1 MQEYLADLSYVVP
14 FIKPNQAFPKGR
26 MFYTLKAYMPFFK
39 KAWLYFVLVEIL
51 LSNILPFGKAWL
63 GLPIPRSVC
72 YSLMLEHGCC
82 CFRCGRELAVD
93 ILFHHQ

>member
-63 GLPIPRSVC
+63 GLT
-72 YSLMLEHGCC
+72 YSSFRMLFSYAGT
-82 CFRCGRELAVD
+82 RMPELRMLGTVYR
-93 ILFHHQ
+93 